1 MHEANRPVGD
11 PYVTVL
17 HRQRAIRIP
26 HTNSANRDETP
37 ESRSG
42 DLRSEFTP
50 GERFMSRSK
59 ISKAKFIASLMAAAS
74 AAALMAAPAVA
85 QQAGDDSRLDTVII
99 TATQREEN
107 LQDVP
112 VSAATMPDDQVA
124 AVFSAGEDVV
134 ALAAR
139 VPALYAESSNGR
151 VAPRF
156 YIRGLGNTDFDLAA
170 SQPVS
175 IIMDDVVMENVVLK
189 STPIFDV
196 DRVEV
201 YRGPQGTLF
210 GRNTTAGI
218 VRFTS
223 VRPTEEFDYN
233 AQATVGSYGTRTFE
247 GGIGGA
253 IAPGVQMRGSMLYQ
267 HRDDWID
274 NTLVKGDDNLGG
286 FDEIAG
292 RVQIALQPTDKLDI
306 LLNVHGRDLDG
317 TAAIFRANVI
327 DVGGNGLNGNYDRDT
342 VTYNQG
348 GGNPQHYNG
357 WGGSANIGYDFG
369 DIKLTSITAYESTN
383 GSSRGDIDGGVAGVG
398 PGIIPFESDTQDSI
412 DKLGQTTQEIRLASD
427 TAGPLQWQTGA
438 YYFDSSFTVT
448 TVGPSGF
455 PFPTT
460 LKHENTAWAVFGQGT
475 YTLSDALKVTAGLRY
490 TNDEKTLTAV
500 EAPFTNPLVADGD
513 QVSIEDDYVSWD
525 LSALYD
531 VTDDFSI
538 YARVSDGFRGPSIQG
553 RDVAFGSTPTVADSE
568 TVLSWEVGVKSTL
581 LDNTLRFN
589 ASAFTYEVSD
599 MQLTSVGGAGG
610 NLVQLVNAD
619 SGTAVGFE
627 VDAEWAP
634 LDNLVFT
641 GGYSYV
647 DTEIEDSDLGVR
659 PCLQCTVTDSFD
671 GLGRALIDGNPFP
684 NAPETIAN
692 FTARYAIP
700 LGADGELFA
709 YTDWSYQGATNLF
722 LYESIEFQTD
732 EQFEGGLKLGWAR
745 TDGSLEVAAF
755 ARNITDEDNIKGG
768 IDFNNNTAFVN
779 EPRIIGIS
787 ARIAN

>member
-1 MHEANRPVGD
+1 
-11 PYVTVL
+11 
-17 HRQRAIRIP
+17 
-26 HTNSANRDETP
+26 
-37 ESRSG
+37 
-42 DLRSEFTP
+42 
-50 GERFMSRSK
+50 MSRSK

-223 VRPTEEFDYN
+223 VKPTEEFDYN

-253 IAPGVQMRGSMLYQ
+253 IAPGIQMRGSMLYQ

-274 NTLVKGDDNLGG
+274 NTRVKGDDNLGG

-292 RVQIALQPTDKLDI
+292 RLQVALQPTDKLDI

-317 TAAIFRANVI
+317 TAAVFRANVI
-327 DVGGNGLNGNYDRDT
+327 DKGSNGLNANYDRDH
-342 VTYNQG
+342 VTYDSG

-369 DIKLTSITAYESTN
+369 DFTLTSITAYESTE
-383 GSSRGDIDGGVAGVG
+383 GYSRGDIDGSGG
-398 PGIIPFESDTQDSI
+398 PYTFNFTGPYTYPELPFQSDTQDSI

-427 TAGPLQWQTGA
+427 TLGPLQWQTGV
-438 YYFDSSFTVT
+438 YYFDSAFTVT
-448 TVGPSGF
+448 TVGPLGF
-455 PFPTT
+455 PPPAT
-460 LKHENTAWAVFGQGT
+460 LKHENTSWAVFGQVSYDLT
-475 YTLSDALKVTAGLRY
+475 DALTLTGGVRY
-490 TNDEKTLTAV
+490 TDDDKDLTVAA
-500 EAPFTNPLVADGD
+500 APVNN
-513 QVSIEDDYVSWD
+513 VSISDDHVSWD
-525 LSALYD
+525 VSAMYD
-531 VTDDFSI
+531 VTQDFSVF
-538 YARVSDGFRGPSIQG
+538 ARVADGFRGPSIQG
-553 RDVAFGSTPTVADSE
+553 RDIAFFNPPSVAQSE
-568 TVLSWEVGVKSTL
+568 TVISYEAGFKSTL
-581 LDNTLRFN
+581 FDSFRLN
-589 ASAFTYEVSD
+589 AAAFTYEVSD
-599 MQLTSVGGAGG
+599 IQLTAVGGGG
-610 NLVQLVNAD
+610 NLVQLINANK
-619 SGTAVGFE
+619 GKAWGVE

-641 GGYSYV
+641 GGFSYV
-647 DTEIEDSDLGVR
+647 DSEIDDDNLAVGI
-659 PCLQCTVTDSFD
+659 CAQCTVTDP
-671 GLGRALIDGNPFP
+671 LVVINAQTRALVDGNPFP
-684 NAPETIAN
+684 NAPETIGS
-692 FTARYAIP
+692 FTARYSIP
-700 LGADGELFA
+700 LGGDGELFA
-709 YTDWSYQGATNLF
+709 YTDWSYQGKTNLF
-722 LYESIEFQTD
+722 IYESTEFQTD

-745 TDGSLEVAAF
+745 RDGSLEIAAF
-755 ARNITDEDNIKGG
+755 ARNITDEDNIKGA